1 MTNKILV
8 PDARGL
14 AEEHDA
20 QSTVHHQPD
29 GLFRSFRLGLHQ
41 IAAL

>member
-14 AEEHDA
+14 AEEHVA
-20 QSTVHHQPD
+20 QPMIHHQPD
-29 GLFRSFRLGLHQ
+29 DIRVN
-41 IAAL
+41 A